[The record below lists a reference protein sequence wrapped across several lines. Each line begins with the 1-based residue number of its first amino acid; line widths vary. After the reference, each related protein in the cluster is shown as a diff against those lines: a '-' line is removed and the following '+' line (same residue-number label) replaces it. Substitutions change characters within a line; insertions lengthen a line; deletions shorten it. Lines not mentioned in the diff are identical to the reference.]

1 MFVSSIFTGR
11 ACHSGPQRANV
22 FGRRSKTGTFV
33 FPLWVH
39 LFTLRSERLGT
50 RPPAR
55 TSMNSQS
62 PVVYNFHLP
71 RFPARL
77 VAGVAI
83 VILLVTLIWTA
94 CYTVQAESEGV
105 VLRFGKFLKTVE
117 PGLHFKLPLG
127 IDKVAVLPTRRQLK
141 LEFGFV
147 TPGYTNP
154 DQPTKDAEEERS
166 MVTGD
171 LNAALVEWVVQ
182 YRIDDPKQYLFD
194 VRNPAQ
200 TLRDLSEAAMREV
213 IGDRTVDE
221 VITIGRQ
228 DIEVSALAR
237 MQELAK
243 RYALGVRVD
252 QVQLKN
258 VNPPAEVQASFNE
271 VNKAQQDRENAINI
285 ANGDYNEAV
294 PRAKGQADQAIRAA
308 EGYRFKRVNEAQGDV
323 ASFNAMLEQY
333 IKAPE
338 ITRTRLY
345 LETMGDVLSATG
357 EKIIID
363 DSMRNLL
370 PILPLTGKPLEKK

>member
-1 MFVSSIFTGR
+1 
-11 ACHSGPQRANV
+11 
-22 FGRRSKTGTFV
+22 
-33 FPLWVH
+33 
-39 LFTLRSERLGT
+39 
-50 RPPAR
+50 
-55 TSMNSQS
+55 MNSQS
-62 PVVYNFHLP
+62 PVVYNFHLQ
-71 RFPARL
+71 RFPGRL
-77 VAGVAI
+77 IAGVVI
-83 VILLVTLIWTA
+83 VMLVVVLIWTA
-94 CYTVQAESEGV
+94 CYTVQAESEWV

-117 PGLHFKLPLG
+117 PGLHFKLPFG
-127 IDKVAVLPTRRQLK
+127 IDEVTVLPTRRQLK
-141 LEFGFV
+141 LEFGFT

-154 DQPTKDAEEERS
+154 DQPPTDAQEERS

-171 LNAALVEWVVQ
+171 LNAALVELVVQ

-228 DIEVSALAR
+228 DIEIAALTR
-237 MQELAK
+237 MQDLAK
-243 RYALGVRVD
+243 RYKLGVRVD

-285 ANGDYNEAV
+285 ANGDYNEVV
-294 PRAKGQADQAIRAA
+294 PKAKGQADQTIRAA
-308 EGYRFKRVNEAQGDV
+308 EGYRFKRVNEAEGDI
-323 ASFNAMLEQY
+323 ASFNAILAQY

-345 LETMGDVLSATG
+345 LETMGDVLPSVG
-357 EKIIID
+357 SKIIID
-363 DSMRNLL
+363 DAIKQLL
-370 PILPLTGKPLEKK
+370 PILPLGPKTPEGR

>member
-1 MFVSSIFTGR
+1 
-11 ACHSGPQRANV
+11 
-22 FGRRSKTGTFV
+22 
-33 FPLWVH
+33 
-39 LFTLRSERLGT
+39 
-50 RPPAR
+50 
-55 TSMNSQS
+55 MNSQS
-62 PVVYNFHLP
+62 PVVYDFHLP

-77 VAGVAI
+77 IAGVVI
-83 VILLVTLIWTA
+83 VILLVVLIWTA
-94 CYTVQAESEGV
+94 CYTVQAESEAV

-117 PGLHFKLPLG
+117 PGLHFKLPFG
-127 IDKVAVLPTRRQLK
+127 IDRVTVLPTRRQLK
-141 LEFGFV
+141 LEFGFF
-147 TPGYTNP
+147 TPGYTNV
-154 DQPTKDAEEERS
+154 DQHTKDPQEERS

-237 MQELAK
+237 MQELSK
-243 RYALGVRVD
+243 RYMLGVRVD

-308 EGYRFKRVNEAQGDV
+308 EGYRFKRVNEAEGDV
-323 ASFNAMLEQY
+323 ASFNAILEQY

-345 LETMGDVLSATG
+345 LETMGEVLPKMG
-357 EKIIID
+357 PMIIID
-363 DSMRNLL
+363 DSMRQLL
-370 PILPLTGKPLEKK
+370 PILPLSAKPSAIP

>member
-1 MFVSSIFTGR
+1 MNGKPPVAANFDLPKIPLRSIGIFTAVG
-11 ACHSGPQRANV
+11 
-22 FGRRSKTGTFV
+22 FV
-33 FPLWVH
+33 LIVAW
-39 LFTLRSERLGT
+39 
-50 RPPAR
+50 
-55 TSMNSQS
+55 TS
-62 PVVYNFHLP
+62 Y
-71 RFPARL
+71 
-77 VAGVAI
+77 
-83 VILLVTLIWTA
+83 
-94 CYTVQAESEGV
+94 YTVAAESEGV

-117 PGLHFKLPLG
+117 PGLHFRLPFG
-127 IDKVAVLPTRRQLK
+127 IDEVTVVQTRRQLK
-141 LEFGFV
+141 LEFGFY
-147 TPGYTNP
+147 TTGYTNP
-154 DQPTKDAEEERS
+154 DQAPRNPVEEKS

-182 YRIDDPKQYLFD
+182 YRVDDPKEYLFD

-200 TLRDLSEAAMREV
+200 TLRDLSEASMREV

-228 DIEVSALAR
+228 DIEVAALSR

-243 RYALGVRVD
+243 RYRLGVRVD

-294 PRAKGQADQAIRAA
+294 PRARGEADQTIQAA
-308 EGYRFKRVNEAQGDV
+308 EGYRFKRVNEAEGDV

-333 IKAPE
+333 VKAPE

-345 LETMGDVLSATG
+345 LETMGDVLPSVRS
-357 EKIIID
+357 KIIVD
-363 DSMRNLL
+363 DSMKQLL
-370 PILPLTGKPLEKK
+370 PILSLSPKPVEVK

>member
-1 MFVSSIFTGR
+1 MID
-11 ACHSGPQRANV
+11 Q
-22 FGRRSKTGTFV
+22 
-33 FPLWVH
+33 
-39 LFTLRSERLGT
+39 
-50 RPPAR
+50 PPALQDLR
-55 TSMNSQS
+55 IPHI
-62 PVVYNFHLP
+62 PVRVI
-71 RFPARL
+71 ASI
-77 VAGVAI
+77 VAI
-83 VILLVTLIWTA
+83 ILLIVLAWTSG
-94 CYTVQAESEGV
+94 YTVQAESEGV

-117 PGLHFKLPLG
+117 PGLHFKLPFG
-127 IDKVAVLPTRRQLK
+127 IDRVTVLPTRRQLK

-154 DQPTKDAEEERS
+154 YQPGKDAREERS

-194 VRNPAQ
+194 VRNPDQ

-228 DIEVSALAR
+228 DIEISALAR

-243 RYALGVRVD
+243 RYMLGIRVD

-271 VNKAQQDRENAINI
+271 VNRAQQDRENAINI

-294 PRAKGQADQAIRAA
+294 PRARGQADQMIRAA

-323 ASFNAMLEQY
+323 ASFNAILAEY
-333 IKAPE
+333 VKAPE

-345 LETMGDVLSATG
+345 LETMGDVLPATG

-370 PILPLTGKPLEKK
+370 PILPLNPKPLEKR

>member
-1 MFVSSIFTGR
+1 MTN
-11 ACHSGPQRANV
+11 Q
-22 FGRRSKTGTFV
+22 
-33 FPLWVH
+33 
-39 LFTLRSERLGT
+39 
-50 RPPAR
+50 PPAIQ
-55 TSMNSQS
+55 NLQLPHI
-62 PVVYNFHLP
+62 PV
-71 RFPARL
+71 RL
-77 VAGVAI
+77 IAGVVAI
-83 VILLVTLIWTA
+83 ILLIALAWTS

-117 PGLHFKLPLG
+117 PGLQFKLPFG
-127 IDKVAVLPTRRQLK
+127 IDQVTVLPTRRQLK

-147 TPGYTNP
+147 TPGYSNS

-194 VRNPAQ
+194 VRNPGQ

-228 DIEVSALAR
+228 DIEISALAR
-237 MQELAK
+237 MQDLAT
-243 RYALGVRVD
+243 RYKLGVRVD

-294 PRAKGQADQAIRAA
+294 PKAKGQADQTIRGA

-323 ASFNAMLEQY
+323 ASFNAMLQQY

-345 LETMGDVLSATG
+345 LETMGDVLPNTG

-363 DSMRNLL
+363 DSMRNVL
-370 PILPLTGKPLEKK
+370 PLLPLTGKSLEKR

>member
-1 MFVSSIFTGR
+1 MNN
-11 ACHSGPQRANV
+11 Q
-22 FGRRSKTGTFV
+22 
-33 FPLWVH
+33 
-39 LFTLRSERLGT
+39 
-50 RPPAR
+50 PPAVINLNLPKPPLR
-55 TSMNSQS
+55 LIGFGALIL
-62 PVVYNFHLP
+62 VVL
-71 RFPARL
+71 
-77 VAGVAI
+77 
-83 VILLVTLIWTA
+83 ILLWTSY
-94 CYTVQAESEGV
+94 YTVPAESEGG
-105 VLRFGKFLKTVE
+105 VLRFGRFLKTVE
-117 PGLHFKLPLG
+117 PGLHFKIPLG
-127 IDKVAVLPTRRQLK
+127 VDEVTVLPTRRQLK
-141 LEFGFV
+141 LEFGFY
-147 TPGYTNP
+147 TAGYTNP
-154 DQPTKDAEEERS
+154 DQEPKDQQEEKS

-194 VRNPAQ
+194 VRNPGQ

-228 DIEVSALAR
+228 DIEIGALAK
-237 MQELAK
+237 MQELSK
-243 RYALGVRVD
+243 RYMIGVRVD

-271 VNKAQQDRENAINI
+271 VNKAQQDRENMINV

-294 PRAKGQADQAIRAA
+294 PKARGQADQVVRGA
-308 EGYRFKRVNEAQGDV
+308 EGYQFKRVNEAQGDV

-345 LETMGDVLSATG
+345 LETMSAVLPQTG
-357 EKIIID
+357 PKIIID

-370 PILPLTGKPLEKK
+370 PILPLNGKPVE

>member
-1 MFVSSIFTGR
+1 MNDRSPNLQDLRIPHIPGRLIASIAAVLLLTVL
-11 ACHSGPQRANV
+11 A
-22 FGRRSKTGTFV
+22 
-33 FPLWVH
+33 W
-39 LFTLRSERLGT
+39 
-50 RPPAR
+50 
-55 TSMNSQS
+55 TS
-62 PVVYNFHLP
+62 
-71 RFPARL
+71 
-77 VAGVAI
+77 
-83 VILLVTLIWTA
+83 

-127 IDKVAVLPTRRQLK
+127 IDHVTVLPTRRQLK

-154 DQPTKDAEEERS
+154 YQSGEEGREERS

-182 YRIDDPKQYLFD
+182 YRIEDPKQYLFD
-194 VRNPAQ
+194 VRNPDQ

-228 DIEVSALAR
+228 NIEVSALAR

-243 RYALGVRVD
+243 RYMLGIRVD

-271 VNKAQQDRENAINI
+271 VNRAQQDRENAINI

-294 PRAKGQADQAIRAA
+294 PRARGQADQMIRAA

-323 ASFNAMLEQY
+323 ASFNAILAEY
-333 IKAPE
+333 VKAPE

-345 LETMGDVLSATG
+345 LETMGDVLPATG

-370 PILPLTGKPLEKK
+370 PILPLNPNPLEKR